1 MISLIEG
8 LSRTDDCAGV
18 RPDQLSRDAR
28 LRPAGGPALDARPAA
43 REDLQTVDNRVTCAL
58 EQAGSMPCMS
68 FSGPISEPPAG
79 RAWEPPQEPSGRR
92 RLPVSRRTV
101 LGGAAAGGAGIAA
114 LRILVYPEVDQLLH
128 RTRATA
134 GGRGDWISPLA
145 STKARVAHLLRRATF
160 GASLEEVERAASDG
174 YAKTVDRLLETKP
187 AQPPALA
194 PTDAVMQD
202 RRLNLG
208 QLQQWWVDHMLSTST
223 PFAERMTLFWHGH
236 FTSDYRKV
244 GLQTPFIYW
253 QNLTWRDMALT
264 DLRSMLMKVT
274 TDPAMLRYLDLS
286 TSTGQAPNENYAREL
301 LELFTMGVGHY
312 GEDDVRAAARALAGW
327 TEPRPSR
334 AVDVVVDAK
343 NNVARRFNVYDQPA
357 SGAFVPNRAYKGGQ
371 LTFLGKKDAYDTQK
385 VIDRILAQDAT
396 AELIARRV
404 AAHFVSARTDDAY
417 VKRLAATFRSSR
429 YDVRSLMRAVFTSPE
444 FVADQSYRALVKSPV
459 EFMVHTLKAVGAA
472 GQAKLVVQSS
482 AGMGQVLFDP
492 PDVAGWPNN
501 DAWISSNN
509 VVARVN
515 FVTAALGQLPR
526 LPSGSLA
533 PAHLDTVLSPQTAS
547 LLNAAGDDHTR
558 WFLALA
564 SPEFQLK

>member
-1 MISLIEG
+1 MRLAIG
-8 LSRTDDCAGV
+8 Q
-18 RPDQLSRDAR
+18 RPDG
-28 LRPAGGPALDARPAA
+28 RPGAGPSLQSVDTQVTRPLGP
-43 REDLQTVDNRVTCAL
+43 
-58 EQAGSMPCMS
+58 AGSMPSMS
-68 FSGPISEPPAG
+68 FSGPVSEPAG
-79 RAWEPPQEPSGRR
+79 GQPWEPPPEPTGRR

-101 LGGAAAGGAGIAA
+101 LGGAVAGGAGVAA
-114 LRILVYPEVDQLLH
+114 LRILVYPELDQLVH
-128 RTRATA
+128 RTRGTA

-145 STKARVAHLLRRATF
+145 STKARVAHLFRRATF
-160 GASLEEVERAASDG
+160 GASAEEIEQAASDG

-187 AQPPALA
+187 AQPPALG

-202 RRLNLG
+202 RRLNVG
-208 QLQQWWVDHMLSTST
+208 QLQQWWVDHMLATPT

-236 FTSDYRKV
+236 FTSDFRKV
-244 GLQTPFIYW
+244 GLQTPFVYW

-343 NNVARRFNVYDQPA
+343 NNVTRKFNVYDQPA
-357 SGAFVPNRAYKGGQ
+357 SGAFVQNRAYRGGQ
-371 LTFLGKKDAYDTQK
+371 LTFLGKKDAFDTQK

-396 AELIARRV
+396 AEFIARKV
-404 AAHFVSARTDDAY
+404 AAHFVGSGADGSYA
-417 VKRLAATFRSSR
+417 KRLAATFRSSG

-444 FVADQSYRALVKSPV
+444 FVAEQSYRALVKSPV
-459 EFMVHTLKAVGAA
+459 EFMVHTLKALGAT
-472 GQAKLVVQSS
+472 GQAKLVVQPS

-501 DAWISSNN
+501 EAWISSNN

-515 FVTAALGQLPR
+515 FVSAVLGQLPR

-533 PAHLDTVLSPQTAS
+533 PVHLDTVLSPQTAS
-547 LLNAAGDDHTR
+547 LLNAAGDDHTC